1 MFRKIL
7 SKQLMLI
14 AGYVQCIDD
23 DGVGNKSRDSKHR
36 SKCGGSNVAVGS
48 YEMSV
53 LGFVYGQT
61 KRSVVKK

>member
-14 AGYVQCIDD
+14 AGYSVLTMM
-23 DGVGNKSRDSKHR
+23 GVGNKSRD